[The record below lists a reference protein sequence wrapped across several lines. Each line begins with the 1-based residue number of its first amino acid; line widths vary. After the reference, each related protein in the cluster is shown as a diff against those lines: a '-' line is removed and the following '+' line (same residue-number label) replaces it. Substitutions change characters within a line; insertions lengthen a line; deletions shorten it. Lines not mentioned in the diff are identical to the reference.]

1 MVDGNERYRI
11 DERFRI
17 GPIESWSGLD
27 RTLDRPVTIRVLDP
41 RTEIGKRVQL
51 QARDLIRLEHPALLH
66 VLDTIDLDDQFGL
79 VTESLPEESLAE
91 YLSTKGTL
99 PAEET
104 LGIAIHLG
112 EALAAL
118 HTAGFAIGDL
128 QTSDIGRRKDG
139 TVVIVEG
146 PPTGDANK
154 IPARPQDDIVA
165 LGELIHELLVGF
177 RPQLDHQGRHEL
189 HPSISASFRQLIRR
203 SVDVEGQWSGASA
216 LVLAL
221 RSLNQDLERLATT
234 EESQQIDYLQ
244 AERSWLAPAAFVAML
259 AAVVI
264 LMGLFVTRTQL
275 GSSLVDNVREVV
287 RLEPEQPLIIENFE
301 SPNLS
306 TPPVTSRPGAI
317 SAELQIVR
325 IVDFDPAGS
334 PVKEE
339 HPEKI
344 MFINDGDSS
353 TGWYTE
359 RYTTSDFGKLK
370 EGVGLIIGL
379 GPPQQIDRLRISSP
393 NIDWSFEIFAS
404 DKSAAGA
411 IQTWGQAVAKREEI
425 SGTITVDLEGS
436 SGATLLLWIT
446 DLGKELAV
454 GGHRVTITGLTVTG
468 RPIYG

>member
-1 MVDGNERYRI
+1 MVDGHERYRI
-11 DERFRI
+11 DERVSI
-17 GPIESWSGLD
+17 GPVESWSGLD
-27 RTLDRPVTIRVLDP
+27 RTLNRPVTIRVLDP
-41 RTEIGKRVQL
+41 GSEIGKRVQL
-51 QARDLIRLEHPALLH
+51 QARSLTRLEHPALLH
-66 VLDTIDLDDQFGL
+66 VLDTIEFDGQFGL
-79 VTESLPEESLAE
+79 VTEALPEESLDE
-91 YLSTKGTL
+91 YLSHNGTL

-118 HTAGFAIGDL
+118 HAAGFAIGDL
-128 QTSDIGRRKDG
+128 QTSHIGRREDG

-189 HPSISASFRQLIRR
+189 HPSISVSFRQLIRR
-203 SVDVEGQWSGASA
+203 SVDIDGQWSSSSA

-221 RSLNQDLERLATT
+221 RSLNQDLDRLSTT
-234 EESQQIDYLQ
+234 EEFEQIDYLQ
-244 AERSWLAPAAFVAML
+244 AERSWLAPAAFVAVL

-264 LMGLFVTRTQL
+264 FVGLFVTRTQL

-287 RLEPEQPLIIENFE
+287 RLEPEEPLVIENFE
-301 SPNLS
+301 TPNLG
-306 TPPVTSRPGAI
+306 TAPVTSRPAAT
-317 SAELQIVR
+317 STELQIVR
-325 IVDFDPAGS
+325 IVDFDPAGNNRG
-334 PVKEE
+334 E
-339 HPEKI
+339 HSEKI
-344 MFINDGDSS
+344 ILINDGDSS

-370 EGVGLIIGL
+370 EGVGLMIGL

-393 NIDWSFEIFAS
+393 NIDWSFEIFTS
-404 DKSAAGA
+404 DKNAAGGD
-411 IQTWGQAVAKREEI
+411 IQVWGQPVAKRQGI

-446 DLGKELAV
+446 DLGKELAI